1 MRQVLKQ
8 KVQIKAGYYGIG
20 QGISQRDILFL
31 LKIMLLIFMLAAKGC
46 KLLSHK
52 LFVRRLTAKRCGIR
66 LADENINDNHY
77 CFFYHF
83 EEDDMDTSLAEEVQ
97 HTATTLQSDSFFFM
111 SPYRSFTTSGCFARF
126 SEPAVGGDDPAGH
139 FQQKLAQAFQNAKA
153 NGIAHP
159 VMVGAIPFDTRK
171 PSSLFIPQRWQ
182 TFSRPARQQ
191 SARYFSGSQA
201 LKVEQHTEIP
211 PQPVFEEMVARA
223 ASLTATP
230 QVNKVVLSRLID
242 IATDK
247 NMDSGALMERLIAQN
262 PASFNFHVPLD
273 DGGVLLGASPEL
285 LLRKEGAHFSSLPLA
300 GSARRQ
306 PDDVLDR
313 EAGNKLLASEK
324 DRHEHDLVTQ
334 AMKAILAPRS
344 HHLSMPSSPQLITTP
359 TLWHL
364 ATPVEGDARENENA
378 LTLACLLHPTPA
390 LSGFPHEAA
399 KELIAELEPFD
410 RELFGGIVGWCDS
423 EGNGEWVVTIRCAR
437 LQKNTVRLFAGAGI
451 VPASSPVGEWRET
464 GVKLST
470 MLNVFGLH

>member
-1 MRQVLKQ
+1 
-8 KVQIKAGYYGIG
+8 
-20 QGISQRDILFL
+20 
-31 LKIMLLIFMLAAKGC
+31 
-46 KLLSHK
+46 
-52 LFVRRLTAKRCGIR
+52 
-66 LADENINDNHY
+66 
-77 CFFYHF
+77 
-83 EEDDMDTSLAEEVQ
+83 MDTSLAEEVQ

-139 FQQKLAQAFQNAKA
+139 FQQKLAQAFRDAKA
-153 NGIAHP
+153 SGIAHP

-191 SARYFSGSQA
+191 SARYFSGAQA
-201 LKVEQHTEIP
+201 LKVEQRTEIP
-211 PQPVFEEMVARA
+211 AQPVFEEMVARA

-230 QVNKVVLSRLID
+230 QVDKVVLSRLID

-262 PASFNFHVPLD
+262 PASFNFHVPLE

-300 GSARRQ
+300 G
-306 PDDVLDR
+306 
-313 EAGNKLLASEK
+313 
-324 DRHEHDLVTQ
+324 
-334 AMKAILAPRS
+334 
-344 HHLSMPSSPQLITTP
+344 
-359 TLWHL
+359 
-364 ATPVEGDARENENA
+364 
-378 LTLACLLHPTPA
+378 LLHPTPA
-390 LSGFPHEAA
+390 LSGFPHQAA

-437 LQKNTVRLFAGAGI
+437 LRENTVRLFAGAGI

>member
-1 MRQVLKQ
+1 
-8 KVQIKAGYYGIG
+8 
-20 QGISQRDILFL
+20 
-31 LKIMLLIFMLAAKGC
+31 
-46 KLLSHK
+46 
-52 LFVRRLTAKRCGIR
+52 
-66 LADENINDNHY
+66 
-77 CFFYHF
+77 
-83 EEDDMDTSLAEEVQ
+83 MDTSLAEEVQ

-139 FQQKLAQAFQNAKA
+139 FQQKLAQAFRNAKA

-201 LKVEQHTEIP
+201 LKVEQRTEIP

-247 NMDSGALMERLIAQN
+247 HMDSGALMERLIAQN
-262 PASFNFHVPLD
+262 PASFNFHVPLE

-437 LQKNTVRLFAGAGI
+437 LRENSVRLFAGAGI